1 MAKSAGGVRSN
12 DSSRA
17 NNRPPIDVQDV
28 KRGLL
33 DYAKI
38 DRWNRSND
46 YYWGFNDQAQTVID
60 RVAAGNFGF
69 PSQVAQTVKK
79 YNYRIS
85 EKQAYV
91 IAKAAVDNDVA
102 GLRGNDGNPNIIFR
116 YYSEQR
122 KRKKK

>member
-1 MAKSAGGVRSN
+1 MAKTSGGVRSN
-12 DSSRA
+12 NRSRA
-17 NNRPPIDVQDV
+17 NRPPIDVQGV

-33 DYAKI
+33 NYAKI

-46 YYWGFNDQAQTVID
+46 YYLGVNDQAQTVID
-60 RVAAGNFGF
+60 RVAAGNYGF

-91 IAKAAVDNDVA
+91 IAKAAVDNEVS
-102 GLRGNDGNPNIIFR
+102 GLRGYDGNPNIIFR
-116 YYSEQR
+116 DYSEQR